1 MQFLKIKQNMK
12 KILLQGIAVFG
23 MMASAQAQ
31 TINVNFSHYAGK
43 QYVYMLERGSKKD
56 TIATGK
62 LDGAGKAVLV
72 IPQSKKGYTGISH
85 FALTDGGGMDFIVN
99 KENFAISCLEEQPNF
114 ENTKYTG
121 SPENEFLNQKI
132 QQQKAILD
140 KAGYVN
146 YGLNMYKKEDALH
159 TALNTENQ
167 NLQQQFTALRNETA
181 KSTLYA
187 ARFIEIYRFLMGTG
201 STFNQP
207 EEEKAKELNLFVK
220 EKLDMQVLYNSG
232 FWNQTI
238 EGWVNLQQRAVKD
251 DAVLLADTKQILSR
265 IKSNEIYTAF
275 TEKVVAEF
283 TKAGKDDLVN
293 EISQYAAK
301 SGKLEKPS
309 KKLANTI
316 NAPVIGASAPALQ
329 TASGKKTINKKTLL
343 FFYESGCNNC
353 ENEIHQLIGNYE
365 IVKNKGYEIIS
376 IAADMTKDAADGHD
390 HAFPWKEQLCDFKGF
405 AGPNFQ
411 TYAIIGTP
419 TFFTIDE
426 KGKITGKYARL
437 IDTEILK

>member
-1 MQFLKIKQNMK
+1 MK
-12 KILLQGIAVFG
+12 KILIGGFAVLS
-23 MMASAQAQ
+23 MLTSVYSQ
-31 TINVNFSHYAGK
+31 TININYPPNAGK
-43 QYVYMLERGSKKD
+43 QYAFILDKGGKKD
-56 TIATGK
+56 TITTGK
-62 LDGAGKAVLV
+62 LDSAGKTVLV
-72 IPQSKKGYTGISH
+72 VPAAQKGYAGILH
-85 FALTDGGGMDFIVN
+85 FALIDGVGLDFIVN
-99 KENFAISCLEEQPNF
+99 KENFSISCPEEQPNF
-114 ENTKYTG
+114 ENLKFTG
-121 SPENEFLNQKI
+121 SPENDFLNQKM

-140 KAGYVN
+140 KVGFVQ
-146 YGLNMYKKEDALH
+146 YGLNLYKKEEPLYA
-159 TALNTENQ
+159 AFQKENE
-167 NLQQQFTALRNETA
+167 NLQQQFTTLRNETA
-181 KSTLYA
+181 NSPLYA
-187 ARFIEIYRFLMGTG
+187 ARFIEIYRFLMGI
-201 STFNQP
+201 SSSFNQP

-232 FWNQTI
+232 FWNQAI
-238 EGWVNLQQRAVKD
+238 EGWVNLQKMVIKD
-251 DAVLLADTKQILSR
+251 DAVLLTDTKQIMSR

-275 TEKVVAEF
+275 TEKIVAVF
-283 TKAGKDDLVN
+283 TKEGKDDLVN
-293 EISQYAAK
+293 AISQYAAK

-316 NAPVIGASAPALQ
+316 NAPVIGNSAPALQ
-329 TASGKKTINKKTLL
+329 TAAGKKTINKKTLL

-353 ENEIHQLIGNYE
+353 ENEIHQLLGNYD

-376 IAADMTKDAADGHD
+376 VAADMTKDATDGHD
-390 HAFPWKEQLCDFKGF
+390 HTFPWKEQLCDFKGF

>member
-1 MQFLKIKQNMK
+1 MK
-12 KILLQGIAVFG
+12 NILLRSLAVFG
-23 MMASAQAQ
+23 VMTSVQAQ
-31 TINVNFSHYAGK
+31 TINVNFSHYGGK
-43 QYVYMLERGSKKD
+43 QYVYVLERGSKKD

-62 LDGAGKAVLV
+62 LDPAGKAVLV
-72 IPQSKKGYTGISH
+72 IPQAKKGYAGISH
-85 FALTDGGGMDFIVN
+85 FVLTDGGGMDFIVN
-99 KENFAISCLEEQPNF
+99 KENFSISCLEEQPNF

-121 SPENEFLNQKI
+121 SPENDFLNQKI

-140 KAGYVN
+140 KAGFVN
-146 YGLNMYKKEDALH
+146 YGLNLYKKEEPLH
-159 TALNTENQ
+159 TAFQKENE
-167 NLQQQFTALRNETA
+167 NLQGQFTALQNETA

-187 ARFIEIYRFLMGTG
+187 ARFIEIYRFLMGIG
-201 STFNQP
+201 SSFNQP

-238 EGWVNLQQRAVKD
+238 EGWVNLQQMVIKD

-275 TEKVVAEF
+275 TEKIVAEL
-283 TKAGKDDLVN
+283 TKEGKDEMVTA
-293 EISQYAAK
+293 ISQYTAK
-301 SGKLEKPS
+301 SGRLEK
-309 KKLANTI
+309 LAKQLTNAI
-316 NAPVIGASAPALQ
+316 NAPVIGSLAPALQ
-329 TASGKKTINKKTLL
+329 TAAGKKTINKKTLL

-353 ENEIHQLIGNYE
+353 ENEIHQLLGNYE

-376 IAADMTKDAADGHD
+376 VAADMTKNAGD
-390 HAFPWKEQLCDFKGF
+390 HSHEFPWKEQLCDYKGF

-437 IDTEILK
+437 IDTKIINN